1 LEEKMEKRDISKQ
14 AIVVLVFLAI
24 LVSVLGTFTVLNQVD
39 NSNTGSSN
47 AGTRIGSTSNAKM
60 AITIVSKQED
70 SSIAKASINIQKNA

>member
-1 LEEKMEKRDISKQ
+1 MEKRDISKQ

>member
-1 LEEKMEKRDISKQ
+1 MEKRDISKQ

-39 NSNTGSSN
+39 NSNTGSSD
-47 AGTRIGSTSNAKM
+47 AGTQIGSTSNAKM
-60 AITIVSKQED
+60 AITIAPKQED

>member
-1 LEEKMEKRDISKQ
+1 MEKRDISKQ

-39 NSNTGSSN
+39 NSNMGSSN
-47 AGTRIGSTSNAKM
+47 AGAQIGSTSNAKM
-60 AITIVSKQED
+60 AITIVPKQED